1 MRISTICWVF
11 KKFKKVIVLV
21 TLMFMLIG
29 PVLNS
34 YLSKPYYQASSILM
48 VTGMEN
54 SQRGMDYDLI
64 LANKHFVK
72 TYKEIVLSEPVLKQ
86 VATTLDF
93 EIMPED
99 LKKAISVKPMGDTEL
114 LEIRVNLDDPG
125 RAVDVANTTGK
136 IFVNYVRDILGL
148 SNVKMIVTS
157 GEDNT
162 SFITKKLFN
171 PAVTGLVGLLIS
183 FGVCLTI
190 EYVRQPIRGKE
201 DVLRLPIDFGGLIPR
216 IKGKGKEIYV
226 RDTYLYPKIFNDL
239 NYITLFLQRKARE
252 MQAQTILVTSTKQ
265 GEGKSVVSSGLAL
278 AMARSG
284 LKTTLIDAN
293 FRHPVQ
299 SAIFHMKEEPG
310 LGNIFE
316 VSDKANLIRKVNRW
330 SGLSVVPIGS
340 AVVEENKLFASSQFK
355 QFLTTIS
362 KDTEIVLVD
371 GPSILEDN
379 EAASIISNVDAVLMV
394 MQTGSSVENVKESLR
409 RLRSIDAVVLG
420 AVLNQKF

>member
-1 MRISTICWVF
+1 
-11 KKFKKVIVLV
+11 
-21 TLMFMLIG
+21 
-29 PVLNS
+29 
-34 YLSKPYYQASSILM
+34 
-48 VTGMEN
+48 
-54 SQRGMDYDLI
+54 
-64 LANKHFVK
+64 
-72 TYKEIVLSEPVLKQ
+72 
-86 VATTLDF
+86 
-93 EIMPED
+93 
-99 LKKAISVKPMGDTEL
+99 
-114 LEIRVNLDDPG
+114 
-125 RAVDVANTTGK
+125 
-136 IFVNYVRDILGL
+136 
-148 SNVKMIVTS
+148 
-157 GEDNT
+157 
-162 SFITKKLFN
+162 
-171 PAVTGLVGLLIS
+171 
-183 FGVCLTI
+183 
-190 EYVRQPIRGKE
+190 
-201 DVLRLPIDFGGLIPR
+201 
-216 IKGKGKEIYV
+216 
-226 RDTYLYPKIFNDL
+226 
-239 NYITLFLQRKARE
+239 
-252 MQAQTILVTSTKQ
+252 LVTSTKQ

-340 AVVEENKLFASSQFK
+340 AVEENKLFASSQFK